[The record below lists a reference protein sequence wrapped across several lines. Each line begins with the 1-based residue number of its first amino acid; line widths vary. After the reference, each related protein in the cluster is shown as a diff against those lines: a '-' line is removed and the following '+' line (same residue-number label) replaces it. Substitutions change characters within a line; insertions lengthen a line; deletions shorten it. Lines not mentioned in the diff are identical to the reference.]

1 MLKNILII
9 LATVYACYIQCLIA
23 LAVGMPA
30 GGDGPAE
37 KKSDPV
43 ERMTTDI
50 SGVATDPGFS
60 SSHV

>member
-1 MLKNILII
+1 
-9 LATVYACYIQCLIA
+9 
-23 LAVGMPA
+23 MPA